1 MKLKLGAM
9 PDNSMLKMTVSI
21 PAPLKAQLDRYAEI
35 HSREFGTPVEA
46 KALVPL
52 MLAGFLAKDRAFQ
65 RATRKQVD
73 RGGSDADQ
81 PQG

>member
-9 PDNSMLKMTVSI
+9 PDTSMVKLTVSI

-35 HSREFGTPVEA
+35 HSRQFGTPVEA

-65 RATRKQVD
+65 RATRQQGD
-73 RGGSDADQ
+73 RGRGDADQ
-81 PQG
+81 SQG